1 MWNPA
6 WVLGSKRR
14 FEMTDLC
21 ADTSE
26 RSSRKQETDCAEDF
40 LLEEMKLL

>member
-6 WVLGSKRR
+6 WVLGSKWR
-14 FEMTDLC
+14 FEMTDFC

-26 RSSRKQETDCAEDF
+26 RSSRKQETDCAKDF
-40 LLEEMKLL
+40 LREEMKLL